1 MTDRPIHAA
10 EMPGG
15 QKPLVDH
22 VEQRDQMP
30 RARVG
35 IVCPYS
41 FARPGGVQNH
51 VLGLAG
57 WLTRQGSMVQ
67 IFAPDEPPA
76 GMLDEYGLASSQYFS
91 AGRSVALKANGSV
104 ARINFSVGSARRAK
118 HWLDQGDFDVI
129 HIHEPMT
136 PSVALQTLLLTD
148 RPVTAT
154 FHTARP
160 LSNAWKTFNSMLPK
174 AVKSIDAAIAVSSV
188 AAQVAWAH
196 TGIDSVIIGNGL
208 QVDDYPCAATT
219 GTWRGGDRPRVTF
232 LGRYDEPRKGF
243 NVLTA
248 ALPLIRAEHPD
259 VDVVVIGHG
268 SPTQIDGVRFLGGVD
283 DTERNQQ
290 LAQSDVYIAPQTGR
304 ESFGIVLI
312 EALACGAPVVASDLP
327 AFTEVLT
334 DEQGVCGHQ
343 FSSGKPAALAQ
354 AVNTSLAEARD
365 LRLTRGREIAER
377 YDWSRLGPQ
386 IVEMYKLADQRR
398 FSQIDAPR
406 GRQRRGERRW

>member
-1 MTDRPIHAA
+1 MTDRPIWDAA
-10 EMPGG
+10 RPGD
-15 QKPLVDH
+15 QDPPVDH
-22 VEQRDQMP
+22 GEQFDRPP

-51 VLGLAG
+51 VFGLAG
-57 WLTRQGSMVQ
+57 WLTREGSRVQ
-67 IFAPDEPPA
+67 IFAPDEPPT
-76 GMLDEYGLASSQYFS
+76 GMLDEYGLVNSQYVS
-91 AGRSVALKANGSV
+91 AGKAVPLRANGSV

-118 HWLDQGDFDVI
+118 RWLDEGDFDVI

-160 LSNAWKTFNSMLPK
+160 LSNAWKAFNSMLPK

-188 AAQVAWAH
+188 AAKVAWVH
-196 TGIDSVIIGNGL
+196 TGIDPVIIGNGL
-208 QVDDYPCAATT
+208 QVEDYPCAQTT
-219 GTWRGGDRPRVTF
+219 ATWRGGDRPRVTF

-268 SPTQIDGVRFLGGVD
+268 SPTQIDGVRFLGGVND
-283 DTERNQQ
+283 AERNQQ
-290 LAQSDVYIAPQTGR
+290 LAHCDVYIAPQTGR

-334 DEQGVCGHQ
+334 DELGICGHQ
-343 FSSGKPAALAQ
+343 FNTGKPAALAQ
-354 AVNTSLAEARD
+354 AVNASLAEARD
-365 LRLTRGREIAER
+365 LRLTRGRHIAES